1 MDEGH
6 NGEFAQK
13 LIEAVE
19 TFAGLDGAFDKVRER
34 QICDAVGVKCDLSCK
49 VYVKKERLLKFIEE
63 CIKAAPPALA
73 VEARPESE
81 EIPHAES
88 ALIPEPV
95 KI

>member
-1 MDEGH
+1 M
-6 NGEFAQK
+6 
-13 LIEAVE
+13 
-19 TFAGLDGAFDKVRER
+19 
-34 QICDAVGVKCDLSCK
+34 
-49 VYVKKERLLKFIEE
+49 KKERLLKFIEE

-95 KI
+95 KIQEPALKLPKERLCPSCSRKAARQDSKYCDFCGEEP